1 MIGHLR
7 SMRPVAGAAC
17 MLLATVGVVANV
29 SGCRRPAATPSAGM
43 PRQGTVPVAGTVR
56 HRGQPVPNATLA
68 MQSADGVILA
78 RGRTDAA
85 GAFGAV
91 STYGT
96 DDGVPPGRYRVM
108 VAVSGTQEIEPG
120 VLAPEPPGGFVSPI
134 PRKYASLDTTD
145 IEVEIAAGGATD
157 LVIDVP

>member
-1 MIGHLR
+1 
-7 SMRPVAGAAC
+7 
-17 MLLATVGVVANV
+17 
-29 SGCRRPAATPSAGM
+29 
-43 PRQGTVPVAGTVR
+43 
-56 HRGQPVPNATLA
+56 

-78 RGRTDAA
+78 RGRTDTA
-85 GAFGAV
+85 GAFGAL

-96 DDGVPPGRYRVM
+96 GDGVPPGRYRVM

-134 PRKYASLDTTD
+134 PRKYTSLDTTD
-145 IEVEIAAGGATD
+145 LEVEIAAGGEAD

>member
-7 SMRPVAGAAC
+7 SRRPVAGAAC

-29 SGCRRPAATPSAGM
+29 SGCGRPAATPSAGM

-56 HRGQPVPNATLA
+56 HRGQPVANASLA
-68 MQSADGVILA
+68 MQSADGTILA

-145 IEVEIAAGGATD
+145 LEVEIAAGGATD